1 MSGRPYPSSGGGG
14 SPGAGTVSRAEPG
27 GSGWAVTSSSQEA
40 APEEAGPLLL
50 LYCDLD
56 SVAAPLR
63 TVPFLKSQV
72 CLVTYVDCQHH

>member
-1 MSGRPYPSSGGGG
+1 MEAH
-14 SPGAGTVSRAEPG
+14 PGQAQSVGLSR
-27 GSGWAVTSSSQEA
+27 GSGWAVTLSSQEA

-56 SVAAPLR
+56 PVAAPLR

-72 CLVTYVDCQHH
+72 GLVTY